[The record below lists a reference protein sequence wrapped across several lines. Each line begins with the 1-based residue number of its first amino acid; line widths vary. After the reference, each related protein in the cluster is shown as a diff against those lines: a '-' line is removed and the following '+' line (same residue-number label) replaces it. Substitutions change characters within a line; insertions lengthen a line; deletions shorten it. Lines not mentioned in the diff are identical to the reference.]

1 MVEVHTF
8 PCKFNQRE
16 ETLPCL
22 ALTEIRLFKNEV
34 DNLRKE
40 VEEHQKKIEE
50 HQTTIDQEKRKKQEF
65 GNAMTEAVQAYIGG

>member
-1 MVEVHTF
+1 MTEVHTF

-40 VEEHQKKIEE
+40 VKD
-50 HQTTIDQEKRKKQEF
+50 HQTAIDQEKQKKQEF
-65 GNAMTEAVQAYIGG
+65 GNTMMEAVQAYIGG